1 MKKYWIAEWITWRW
15 IWKLNKKWN
24 ERLDKESLSDNDI
37 MQLFEIMWRYIA
49 NKCETPEW
57 HFTVIKTKWGK
68 ETIWFKIIDKQ
79 PTDTKQPEQ
88 E

>member
-1 MKKYWIAEWITWRW
+1 
-15 IWKLNKKWN
+15 
-24 ERLDKESLSDNDI
+24 